1 MSATTSSELPAS
13 LDDHKFQPT
22 EIFPDSCF
30 FKERRAS
37 ALPPPAEIKAINE
50 KSGNIRAISFN
61 RPPPVILPSLKLVIK
76 YGADVPAIE
85 AQTQR
90 IIHKLLRNVV
100 PVPEIFGWTEYKGQT
115 FIYMD
120 LVEGVTLQD
129 RWATL
134 MKLKDDPSARS
145 SVIWFKHGG
154 HFNKKGMSDTLAA
167 LAENHS
173 TRFFFRTG
181 QDLPDHF
188 KAQTLF
194 SGFKMHV
201 ESKLVPTCLLCSRIT
216 ISFHLTSSWRPDQTQ
231 KWSRSMIGVR
241 LDGIH
246 RTGSIA
252 RQDGLGWIQIIST
265 I

>member
-22 EIFPDSCF
+22 EIFPYSCF

-76 YGADVPAIE
+76 YGADVS
-85 AQTQR
+85 QR

-134 MKLKDDPSARS
+134 NETERRS
-145 SVIWFKHGG
+145 VCEELSHMVQAWR
-154 HFNKKGMSDTLAA
+154 TLQQERNERYIGEQSFQIPVY
-167 LAENHS
+167 L
-173 TRFFFRTG
+173 
-181 QDLPDHF
+181 
-188 KAQTLF
+188 
-194 SGFKMHV
+194 
-201 ESKLVPTCLLCSRIT
+201 RIGN
-216 ISFHLTSSWRPDQTQ
+216 LT
-231 KWSRSMIGVR
+231 
-241 LDGIH
+241 
-246 RTGSIA
+246 
-252 RQDGLGWIQIIST
+252 
-265 I
+265 